1 MVNFMTFPAAAKTL
15 FSLSKDSNTLLTFQD
30 VLLEPQYSEI
40 ESRSTISLETNVT
53 PLRRLQIP
61 IIAANMDTICE
72 ENMAIAMGKLGGL
85 GVIHRYMDYDTQVKK
100 VATTVLELDRLWAP
114 HAYRPPVAVAI
125 GVKNGV
131 IEQFHKLVTA
141 GADIIVID
149 VAHGDHKLV
158 VDLIGEL
165 KKFDAKSA
173 DGLPVEFIAG
183 NVATPTGVINLFEAG
198 ADAVKIGVG
207 AGSICS
213 TRTVTG
219 HGIPQLTAVAACA
232 LQASHYNKPIIADGG
247 FRNSGDLVKA
257 LAAGA
262 NTIMT
267 GFLLAGADETPG
279 YNVYESKT
287 YRGMASKEAQK
298 EFYGNNPDAPE
309 GVNVTIATKGSV
321 SYIIKQ
327 LIAGIRSGLSY
338 SGVNN
343 ISELQQEASFV
354 RISNNSYLE
363 GLTLNDD

>member
-1 MVNFMTFPAAAKTL
+1 MTFPVAAKTL

-53 PLRRLQIP
+53 PLRKLRIP
-61 IIAANMDTICE
+61 IVAANMDTVCE
-72 ENMAIAMGKLGGL
+72 SAMAIAIGNIGGL
-85 GVIHRYMDYDTQVKK
+85 GVIHRYMNYEKQVSE
-100 VATTVLELDRLWAP
+100 VAKTALELDRLWAP
-114 HAYRPPVAVAI
+114 HAYRPPVAAAI

-131 IEQFHKLVTA
+131 IEQFHKLVAA
-141 GADIIVID
+141 GVDIIVID

-165 KKFDAKSA
+165 KKFEAKSA

-183 NVATPTGVINLFEAG
+183 NVATPTGVINLCEAG
-198 ADAVKIGVG
+198 TDAIKVGVG

-219 HGIPQLTAVAACA
+219 HGIPQLTAIAACA
-232 LQASHYNKPIIADGG
+232 LQAAHYNKPIIADGG
-247 FRNSGDLVKA
+247 FKNSGDLVKA

-262 NTIMT
+262 NAIMT
-267 GFLLAGADETPG
+267 GYLLAGTDETPG
-279 YNVYESKT
+279 YDIFGGNGKT

-298 EFYGNNPDAPE
+298 DFYGNNPDAPE
-309 GVNVTIATKGSV
+309 GINAVVATKGPVSSV
-321 SYIIKQ
+321 INQ
-327 LIAGIRSGLSY
+327 LVAAIRSGLSY

-343 ISELQQEASFV
+343 IAELQQEASFV

-363 GLTLNDD
+363 GLTLND